1 MIRARRS
8 GSVAG
13 GQTWQNLREGLPQQ
27 HCYDLV
33 FRHGLD
39 AQGDSLAFGTTAG
52 NFYVSDDRGE
62 NWRCLV
68 NNLAVVY
75 SVRYM

>member
-62 NWRCLV
+62 SWRCLV
-68 NNLAVVY
+68 NNLAVVC